1 MESRPKARSLSVSQP
16 VWFITGVSR
25 GLGRALAAAV
35 LARGDTVVGTTRDG
49 ASDLAAG
56 AGVLHVV
63 PLDVTAEG
71 QAVAAVERAHEL
83 TGRIDVVVNNAG
95 HGLLASIEQT
105 PEHLARE
112 LFDVNFFGALR
123 VTQAVLPHL
132 RAQRSGHIVNLSSV
146 AGRAPAAGSGLYAA
160 SKCALAGMSEALAAE
175 LAPLGIH
182 VTIVEPGAFRTDFLA
197 STSVRTVP
205 VEIADY
211 DGTAGA
217 TLDRLVPMDGL
228 QLGDPYR
235 AVEAIISVVEAPE
248 PPLHLVLGADALDR
262 SRANV
267 AALTGDMDRWEHV
280 SRETG
285 FIQE

>member
-1 MESRPKARSLSVSQP
+1 MESRPKARSLTVPQP
-16 VWFITGVSR
+16 VWFITGISR

-35 LARGDTVVGTTRDG
+35 LARGATVVGTTRDG

-63 PLDVTAEG
+63 ALDVTAEG

-95 HGLLASIEQT
+95 HGLLGSIEQT

-112 LFDVNFFGALR
+112 LFEVNFFGALR

-182 VTIVEPGAFRTDFLA
+182 VTIVEPGAFRTDFLDPSSLA
-197 STSVRTVP
+197 AIPNT
-205 VEIADY
+205 IADY
-211 DGTAGA
+211 DATAGA
-217 TLDRLVPMDGL
+217 TADRLIPLNGL
-228 QLGDPYR
+228 QAGDPEKG
-235 AVEAIISVVEAPE
+235 VQAIIDAVGAPN
-248 PPLHLVLGADALDR
+248 PPLHLVLGADALER
-262 SRANV
+262 SRTNI
-267 AALTGDMDRWEHV
+267 AALVDDLDRWEHV
-280 SRETG
+280 SRETA
-285 FIQE
+285 FSES